1 MNIFTKIS
9 QLTKLT
15 DNEKLLVDFILS
27 HPEKV
32 MMMNA
37 KELALQTYVS
47 QTTVYRLCNKLELS
61 NFSDLK
67 VLIATQKKD
76 FEKESQDMDFNYPFF
91 HRQTHHEIIHNME
104 SLYQQTIVATKNLL
118 DLETIKA
125 IVQEMYN
132 AKSIAIYPS
141 VGNIS
146 VAENFRQNMQEI
158 GQPIE
163 IATSMYD
170 QHWSTCIKGQND
182 LVIVISYMGRTP
194 NILDLMHELKKRKAK
209 IILIS
214 ATYEEQ
220 LSPLANYHLYMCS
233 YESFHEKISSF
244 SSRISLQYILDCL
257 YSCYFER
264 NFYDFLNFKIDNYID

>member
-163 IATSMYD
+163 IAIDFHTFL
-170 QHWSTCIKGQND
+170 C
-182 LVIVISYMGRTP
+182 
-194 NILDLMHELKKRKAK
+194 LKEAK
-209 IILIS
+209 
-214 ATYEEQ
+214 Q
-220 LSPLANYHLYMCS
+220 
-233 YESFHEKISSF
+233 K
-244 SSRISLQYILDCL
+244 
-257 YSCYFER
+257 
-264 NFYDFLNFKIDNYID
+264 

>member
-76 FEKESQDMDFNYPFF
+76 FEKEFGPLLVSDSENKVPF
-91 HRQTHHEIIHNME
+91 QWVQGPWPWE
-104 SLYQQTIVATKNLL
+104 YQ
-118 DLETIKA
+118 
-125 IVQEMYN
+125 
-132 AKSIAIYPS
+132 
-141 VGNIS
+141 
-146 VAENFRQNMQEI
+146 
-158 GQPIE
+158 
-163 IATSMYD
+163 
-170 QHWSTCIKGQND
+170 C
-182 LVIVISYMGRTP
+182 
-194 NILDLMHELKKRKAK
+194 
-209 IILIS
+209 
-214 ATYEEQ
+214 
-220 LSPLANYHLYMCS
+220 
-233 YESFHEKISSF
+233 
-244 SSRISLQYILDCL
+244 
-257 YSCYFER
+257 
-264 NFYDFLNFKIDNYID
+264 

>member
-67 VLIATQKKD
+67 VLIATQKND

-104 SLYQQTIVATKNLL
+104 NLYQQTIVATKNLL

-125 IVQEMYN
+125 IVQEM
-132 AKSIAIYPS
+132 
-141 VGNIS
+141 
-146 VAENFRQNMQEI
+146 
-158 GQPIE
+158 
-163 IATSMYD
+163 
-170 QHWSTCIKGQND
+170 
-182 LVIVISYMGRTP
+182 
-194 NILDLMHELKKRKAK
+194 
-209 IILIS
+209 
-214 ATYEEQ
+214 
-220 LSPLANYHLYMCS
+220 
-233 YESFHEKISSF
+233 
-244 SSRISLQYILDCL
+244 
-257 YSCYFER
+257 
-264 NFYDFLNFKIDNYID
+264 